1 MRALLVRAATRA
13 GACRVGRENARF
25 SINLGKAPELWD
37 EGRMLEIQAVSK
49 RFGAAEALHDVSL
62 TLERGQTAVLIGES
76 GSGKSTVLRLITGLL
91 FPDSGKLRFD
101 ATEITAASVPA
112 LRLRMGYVIQEGGL
126 FPHLTAYGNA
136 ALLAKHLGWDRQRIA
151 ARIEELRTL
160 MRLPEEALQR
170 YPRTLS
176 GGQRQR
182 VGLMRALMLDP
193 ELLLLD
199 EPLGAL
205 DPITRAELQTD
216 LRTIFN
222 QLQKTVLVV
231 THDLAE
237 AAYFGDFL
245 AIMRSG
251 QILQRGT
258 LRELLEEPADPYVSR
273 FVHAQHSPLS
283 AAGDA

>member
-1 MRALLVRAATRA
+1 
-13 GACRVGRENARF
+13 
-25 SINLGKAPELWD
+25 
-37 EGRMLEIQAVSK
+37 MLEIEAVSK
-49 RFGAAEALHDVSL
+49 RFGAAEALHAVSL
-62 TLERGQTAVLIGES
+62 TVERGQTGVLIGES

-91 FPDSGKLRFD
+91 FPDAGKLRFD
-101 ATEITAASVPA
+101 GVEITAKSLSA
-112 LRLRMGYVIQEGGL
+112 LRLRIGYVIQEGGL

-136 ALLAKHLGWDRQRIA
+136 ALLAKHLGWDKARIA
-151 ARIEELRTL
+151 ARIEELSAL
-160 MRLPEEALQR
+160 MRLPAEAMQR
-170 YPRTLS
+170 YPHTLS

-216 LRTIFN
+216 LRAIFN
-222 QLQKTVLVV
+222 QLQKTVLIV

-237 AAYFGDFL
+237 AAFFGDFI

-258 LRELLEEPADPYVSR
+258 LRQLMDEPADPFITR
-273 FVHAQHSPLS
+273 FIHAQHSPLV
-283 AAGDA
+283 AEGGT

>member
-1 MRALLVRAATRA
+1 
-13 GACRVGRENARF
+13 
-25 SINLGKAPELWD
+25 
-37 EGRMLEIQAVSK
+37 MLEIEAVSK

-62 TLERGQTAVLIGES
+62 TVERGQTAVLIGES

-91 FPDSGKLRFD
+91 FPDSGSLRFD
-101 ATEITAASVPA
+101 ATEIAPASLPA
-112 LRLRMGYVIQEGGL
+112 LRLRIGYVIQEGGL

-136 ALLAKHLGWDRQRIA
+136 ALLAKHLGWDKQRIA

-216 LRTIFN
+216 LRAIFN
-222 QLQKTVLVV
+222 ELHKTVLVV

-237 AAYFGDFL
+237 AAFFGDFI
-245 AIMRSG
+245 AIMRGG

-258 LRELLEEPADPYVSR
+258 LRELLEQPADPYISR
-273 FVHAQHSPLS
+273 FIHAQRSPLP
-283 AAGDA
+283 AAGGE

>member
-1 MRALLVRAATRA
+1 
-13 GACRVGRENARF
+13 
-25 SINLGKAPELWD
+25 
-37 EGRMLEIQAVSK
+37 MLEIEAVSK
-49 RFGAAEALHDVSL
+49 HFGATEALHDVSL
-62 TLERGQTAVLIGES
+62 TVERGQSAVLIGES
-76 GSGKSTVLRLITGLL
+76 GSGKSTVMRLITGLL
-91 FPDSGKLRFD
+91 APDSGKLRFD
-101 ATEITAASVPA
+101 STEITPASLPA
-112 LRLRMGYVIQEGGL
+112 LRLRIGYVIQEGGL

-136 ALLAKHLGWDRQRIA
+136 ALLAKHLGWNKQRIA
-151 ARIEELRTL
+151 ARVEELRTL
-160 MRLPEEALQR
+160 MRLPEEALAR

-216 LRTIFN
+216 LRAIFN
-222 QLQKTVLVV
+222 QLRKTVLIV

-237 AAYFGDFL
+237 AAFFGDFI
-245 AIMRSG
+245 AIMRGG

-258 LRELLEEPADPYVSR
+258 LRELQEQPADPFIAR
-273 FVHAQHSPLS
+273 FIHAQHSPLM
-283 AAGDA
+283 AASGV